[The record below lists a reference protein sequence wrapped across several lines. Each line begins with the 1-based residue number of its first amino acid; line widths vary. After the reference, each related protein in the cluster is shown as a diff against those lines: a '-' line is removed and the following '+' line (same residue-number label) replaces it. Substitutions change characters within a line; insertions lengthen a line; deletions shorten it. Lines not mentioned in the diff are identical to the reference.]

1 MAPVLAWVMKNVLT
15 EKVLKSLLG
24 LIGDMLVK
32 SSKNKLDDK
41 IWESVKKKLNV

>member
-1 MAPVLAWVMKNVLT
+1 MAPVLAWVMKNILT

-41 IWESVKKKLNV
+41 IWASVKKKLNV